1 MPFIRL
7 DEYASDLDY
16 RHLPDKI
23 ILDSDYQD
31 VSREFLSY
39 CSLYVGVING
49 YSPSEA
55 GARFYES
62 IVDIAFDFSGQ
73 HIRIS
78 RDYVNAETSVK
89 TCISFHIGMIAAEL
103 LANLYYSAGPLLHL
117 NDRMLNVVNIRKKPD
132 FFGVGPQGTAYL
144 FEAKGTADDFVSN
157 NTIRDAKLQLNAVR
171 SVSFNGTQNPRVYNA
186 ANIRKIITAIS
197 FYHGDALISHID
209 PDEVSPDSY
218 DLVIDA
224 DKAMADHYWHVVKL
238 INNSKCKDSI
248 RVGDRVYI
256 GTYMLDK
263 FIGIDADVY
272 AALGEYSL
280 IFQYDTFEGMNIT
293 GIYDR
298 VNKVLESINAY
309 TDYISKDNN
318 NSFGGFGQ
326 DYYLSR
332 DGVIVKS
339 MNNNDAQYGA

>member
-1 MPFIRL
+1 MALMRFDSYANDDAYAYNILNGR
-7 DEYASDLDY
+7 EYRNLGRQVLVD
-16 RHLPDKI
+16 
-23 ILDSDYQD
+23 
-31 VSREFLSY
+31 
-39 CSLYVGVING
+39 CSIFVGVING
-49 YSPSEA
+49 YLPSVA
-55 GARFYES
+55 AARFYES
-62 IVDIAFDFSGQ
+62 IVDMAFDFSGQ
-73 HIRIS
+73 YIRIS
-78 RDYVNAETSVK
+78 GDYANSETSVK
-89 TCISFHIGMIAAEL
+89 SCISFHIGMIAAEL
-103 LANLYYSAGPLLHL
+103 LANIYYVSGPLYHL
-117 NDRMLNVVNIRKKPD
+117 KDNFLNVTFYNNNPRRPD
-132 FFGVGPQGTAYL
+132 FFGIGPNNQAYL
-144 FEAKGTADDFVSN
+144 FEAKGTAGNFVSN
-157 NTIRDAKLQLNAVR
+157 DTVREAKRQLAAVA
-171 SVSFNGTQNPRVYNA
+171 SVTFNGIINPPVFAA
-186 ANIRKIITAIS
+186 ANIRKFVTAMSFDQGNAVIS
-197 FYHGDALISHID
+197 QID